1 MARLLGSMSR
11 TILAITAV
19 LVLVQCLVPPWQLA
33 YDSSHVH
40 RRTAHGYGPIF
51 APPAAPT
58 PSAIRDLTGYDVRL
72 DLVRLCL
79 QLAATAA
86 GASVAML
93 LMRRGGTNVTLP
105 TLSEPSPA
113 PLPTVPQI
121 EQPPIASSPSR
132 TTAAPALV
140 AVYGADQHAEA
151 GRLLQAR
158 VGVFFGAA
166 ALAFAVYIIAINV
179 GRAPTTGALIRYAVH
194 AGVPVLIGLL
204 LLVPNWKKAWAR

>member
-1 MARLLGSMSR
+1 MSR
-11 TILAITAV
+11 AILVITAV
-19 LVLVQCLVPPWQLA
+19 LVLVQCLMPPWQLA
-33 YDSSHVH
+33 LDSSQVH
-40 RRTAHGYGPIF
+40 RRTPHGYGPIF
-51 APPAAPT
+51 APPAAPA
-58 PSAIRDLTGYDVRL
+58 PSEPTITRYDVRL

-86 GASVAML
+86 GAIVAML
-93 LMRRGGTNVTLP
+93 LMCGRGTNVTLP
-105 TLSEPSPA
+105 TLRETSPA
-113 PLPTVPQI
+113 PLSTVPPI